1 MPIHRQIV
9 TAALVLSAAAAT
21 ATPAHA
27 GPPWVSIELP
37 ANPMNTT
44 TRGAYLL
51 VHSFHHDIALRQV
64 LEGRAEGMVDGRRQT
79 IPLTFTDTSRDFVRA
94 LEKNWPDNGT
104 WVLVITVGG
113 HSDGATALVG
123 IGANGAVRSIEVP
136 TRKDGRNIVPRRVSQ
151 ADVDAMLA
159 RLAAADTGRGQSRDL
174 ALALG
179 GLLVLPVGLM
189 MFRRR
194 S

>member
-1 MPIHRQIV
+1 MPSHR
-9 TAALVLSAAAAT
+9 LLAAAALALAAT
-21 ATPAHA
+21 VSATTPAHA
-27 GPPWVSIELP
+27 GPPWISIELP

-64 LEGRAEGMVDGRRQT
+64 LEGRAEGIVDGRRQT

-94 LEKNWPDNGT
+94 LQKNWPDKGT
-104 WVLVITVGG
+104 WVLVITTGG
-113 HSDGATALVG
+113 HPDGATALVG
-123 IGANGAVRSIEVP
+123 IGSDGAVRSVDVP
-136 TRKDGRNIVPRRVSQ
+136 TTKQGRWVVPRAVSQ
-151 ADVDAMLA
+151 ADVNAMLT
-159 RLAAADTGRGQSRDL
+159 RLASSEANNDAHRNL

-179 GLLVLPVGLM
+179 GLLVLPVGVMAL
-189 MFRRR
+189 RRR